1 MADSFVHL
9 LRMKS
14 AIDQAQ
20 FREVG
25 IANQIQKEL
34 AHFLLKIR
42 HLKDFQ
48 WGAFFMMA
56 LINPADRF
64 LSRNIEIKRH
74 MRSREIFIHLPKVSI
89 RYTARLA
96 INEGGIDKA

>member
-1 MADSFVHL
+1 
-9 LRMKS
+9 
-14 AIDQAQ
+14 
-20 FREVG
+20 
-25 IANQIQKEL
+25 
-34 AHFLLKIR
+34 
-42 HLKDFQ
+42 
-48 WGAFFMMA
+48 MMA